1 MQRVYRSQ
9 GVSIHDKHIEIVLR
23 QLLRRVMIRATGDSD
38 LLPGELIDR
47 FRLDD
52 INNTIISR
60 GGKPARAEP
69 VVLGLTKAA
78 LNTESFLAAASFQE
92 TTRVLTEAAIRGQK
106 DELRG
111 LKENVIIGK
120 LIPVG
125 TGFSMKAATK
135 ARPAEDDV
143 DLHIDMSGEDV
154 ELDLS
159 DLDFADIEM
168 SGEFTGVLEL
178 GAEPLGVNV
187 SSGDD
192 DNDEDV
198 DLDLETLDDDDSSSG
213 RDDDMDSDGD
223 VELDEEDLD
232 LEIDLD

>member
-1 MQRVYRSQ
+1 M
-9 GVSIHDKHIEIVLR
+9 
-23 QLLRRVMIRATGDSD
+23 
-38 LLPGELIDR
+38 
-47 FRLDD
+47 
-52 INNTIISR
+52 
-60 GGKPARAEP
+60 
-69 VVLGLTKAA
+69 
-78 LNTESFLAAASFQE
+78 
-92 TTRVLTEAAIRGQK
+92 LTEAAIRGQK

-125 TGFSMKAATK
+125 TGFSMKATTK
-135 ARPAEDDV
+135 ARPAEDVV

-159 DLDFADIEM
+159 DLDFADMEM

-187 SSGDD
+187 TLGDED
-192 DNDEDV
+192 ADEDV
-198 DLDLETLDDDDSSSG
+198 DLDLETLDDDDNSNN
-213 RDDDMDSDGD
+213 RDDDLDSDGE

-232 LEIDLD
+232 IEIDLD